1 MKVIEY
7 HVQGRLSEPSKHIAQ
22 QIAQQIQNYLRAMDE
37 SFKYPSQDEKRLF
50 TKYKKRRAS
59 YIRYKIRKGII

>member
-7 HVQGRLSEPSKHIAQ
+7 PVQGRLSEPSEH
-22 QIAQQIQNYLRAMDE
+22 IAQQIQNYLRVMDE
-37 SFKYPSQDEKRLF
+37 LIKDPSQDEKRLF
-50 TKYKKRRAS
+50 TKCEKRRAS

>member
-7 HVQGRLSEPSKHIAQ
+7 PIQGRLSEPSEH
-22 QIAQQIQNYLRAMDE
+22 IAQQIQNYLRVMDE
-37 SFKYPSQDEKRLF
+37 LIKYPSQDEKRLIRLF
-50 TKYKKRRAS
+50 TKCEKRRAS